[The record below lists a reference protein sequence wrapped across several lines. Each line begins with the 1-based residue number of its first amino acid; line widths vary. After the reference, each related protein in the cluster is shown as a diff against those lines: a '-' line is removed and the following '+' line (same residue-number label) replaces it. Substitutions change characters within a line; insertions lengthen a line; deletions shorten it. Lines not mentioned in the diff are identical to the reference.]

1 MPGDIVGAMRGGGV
15 VRWIL
20 AAALCGGVAVGCAS
34 AKWSGEQ
41 RVEYRLPQRFY
52 LTVDV
57 TDQVRSADRDGAVAE
72 LAGVLH
78 HDIWE
83 RGYDAWLVSPG
94 DSRDRYPRIEVLVR
108 QWRRQSDEIDWFG
121 GVGHA
126 EIDADC
132 TVLMTPNTQPVFA
145 GRIRG
150 RLDLVDYALS
160 ATPAS
165 AAAADAIADEVLG
178 TTLRERTVPY
188 APPAPSS
195 SASVALPNPAPAPTP
210 AARPAATA
218 AAVVL
223 AAKPAPG
230 PPASAPAS
238 AGSAPAAPP
247 PAAAASPPVAA
258 PSAAPSAV
266 PVVPTGSFPVD

>member
-1 MPGDIVGAMRGGGV
+1 MRAGGV
-15 VRWIL
+15 VRWIGAV
-20 AAALCGGVAVGCAS
+20 AACSGLVLGCAS

-52 LTVDV
+52 LSVDM

-72 LAGVLH
+72 LAGMLH

-83 RGYDAWLVSPG
+83 RGYDAWLVSPAAG
-94 DSRDRYPRIEVLVR
+94 RDRYPRIEVLVR

-132 TVLMTPNTQPVFA
+132 TVLMTPNAQPVFA

-178 TTLRERTVPY
+178 STLRERTIPY
-188 APPAPSS
+188 APPPPSGSVRVATPAP
-195 SASVALPNPAPAPTP
+195 VTAPAP
-210 AARPAATA
+210 RPAATT
-218 AAVVL
+218 AAVV
-223 AAKPAPG
+223 AAKPAP
-230 PPASAPAS
+230 ASSASVPAS
-238 AGSAPAAPP
+238 AGSAPATPP
-247 PAAAASPPVAA
+247 PA
-258 PSAAPSAV
+258 
-266 PVVPTGSFPVD
+266 

>member
-1 MPGDIVGAMRGGGV
+1 M
-15 VRWIL
+15 RWIGAV
-20 AAALCGGVAVGCAS
+20 AACSGLVLGCAS

-52 LTVDV
+52 LSVDM

-83 RGYDAWLVSPG
+83 RGYDAWLVSPAAG
-94 DSRDRYPRIEVLVR
+94 RDRYPRIEVLVR

-132 TVLMTPNTQPVFA
+132 TVLMTPNAQPVFA

-160 ATPAS
+160 KTPAS

-178 TTLRERTVPY
+178 TTLRERAVPY
-188 APPAPSS
+188 APPTPSG
-195 SASVALPNPAPAPTP
+195 SAKVATPAPAPAPNPT
-210 AARPAATA
+210 ARPAVTT

-223 AAKPAPG
+223 AAKPAPAAS
-230 PPASAPAS
+230 ASAPTP
-238 AGSAPAAPP
+238 AGSAPATPP
-247 PAAAASPPVAA
+247 PAAAASPPVAPA

>member
-1 MPGDIVGAMRGGGV
+1 MRAGGV
-15 VRWIL
+15 VRWIG
-20 AAALCGGVAVGCAS
+20 AAAACSGLVLGCAS
-34 AKWSGEQ
+34 VKWSGEH

-52 LTVDV
+52 LSVDV

-83 RGYDAWLVSPG
+83 RGYDAWLVSPAA
-94 DSRDRYPRIEVLVR
+94 SRDRYPRIEVLVR

-132 TVLMTPNTQPVFA
+132 TVLMTPNAQPVFA

-178 TTLRERTVPY
+178 STLRDRAVPY
-188 APPAPSS
+188 APPAPSG
-195 SASVALPNPAPAPTP
+195 SASVALPAP
-210 AARPAATA
+210 AARPAAST
-218 AAVVL
+218 AAVV
-223 AAKPAPG
+223 AARPAPS
-230 PPASAPAS
+230 PSASVPAS
-238 AGSAPAAPP
+238 AGGAPAAPP
-247 PAAAASPPVAA
+247 TAAAAAASSPVASA
-258 PSAAPSAV
+258 PGVTPSAV
-266 PVVPTGSFPVD
+266 PAVPTGSFPVD